1 MLGRVYG
8 AVYGWQDRLVERVL
22 QSRADLSKVGMLA
35 QLGMSS
41 QLAVFG
47 VCIAVNHPLAYV
59 WILLAQLVFVVGLFA
74 LTPSNQEVSL
84 EHR

>member
-8 AVYGWQDRLVERVL
+8 LVYGWQDRLVGRGSSVAR
-22 QSRADLSKVGMLA
+22 SDLLDTVGALA

-47 VCIAVNHPLAYV
+47 VCIAVGSPVVYV
-59 WILLAQLVFVVGLFA
+59 WILLGAARASSPDSVL
-74 LTPSNQEVSL
+74 LTPFEGGFA
-84 EHR
+84 